1 MTGRVLAADV
11 GGTNIRTAVVDAD
24 GTIHARHREQ
34 AELSRLHAGSADEA
48 AARVLQ
54 TIEASFRPLLA
65 EAPDVTAVGIGF
77 PGFFRGDS
85 GVLVASPNLPGLAD
99 FPLAEQ
105 MQARLGLPVHVHN
118 DALAACLGEFHFG
131 AGRGLT
137 HLMHLTLGTGV
148 GGGAIIDG
156 TPYAGEGGMSMEIGH
171 LRVVDPAQP
180 DARPCGCGGK
190 GCLETY
196 ASASAVAARYA
207 KAIGRDW
214 VTPVEIHERADKGEA
229 LARQVFAE
237 AGAYLGQAIAE
248 AAKLLDIRT
257 VTVGGGLSQAWE
269 WLHPPLVQSM
279 ETRVIPPHRGQI
291 RVLRSTLGDDAGL
304 LGAAALALE
313 QTES

>member
-1 MTGRVLAADV
+1 MTSRVIAADV
-11 GGTNIRTAVVDAD
+11 GGTNIRTAIVDAA
-24 GTIHARHREQ
+24 GTIHARHRKQ
-34 AELSRLHAGSADEA
+34 AELHRLHAASAEA
-48 AARVLQ
+48 AAAEVLAALE
-54 TIEASFRPLLA
+54 EAFRPLLA
-65 EAPDVTAVGIGF
+65 DAPDAGAVGIGF

-99 FPLAEQ
+99 FPLAERL
-105 MQARLGLPVHVHN
+105 QASLDLPVHVHN
-118 DALAACLGEFHFG
+118 DALAACLGESRFG

-156 TPYAGEGGMSMEIGH
+156 VPYAGEGGMSMEIGH
-171 LRVVDPAQP
+171 LRVVDPSLP
-180 DARPCGCGGK
+180 DARACGCGGK

-207 KAIGRDW
+207 KATGRDW
-214 VTPVEIHERADKGEA
+214 VSPVEIHARADKGET
-229 LARQVFAE
+229 LARQVLEE

-269 WLHPPLVQSM
+269 WLYPPLIERM
-279 ETRVIPPHRGQI
+279 EARVIPPQRGKI
-291 RVLRSTLGDDAGL
+291 RVLRSTLADDAGL
-304 LGAAALALE
+304 LGAAALALD
-313 QTES
+313 TRP